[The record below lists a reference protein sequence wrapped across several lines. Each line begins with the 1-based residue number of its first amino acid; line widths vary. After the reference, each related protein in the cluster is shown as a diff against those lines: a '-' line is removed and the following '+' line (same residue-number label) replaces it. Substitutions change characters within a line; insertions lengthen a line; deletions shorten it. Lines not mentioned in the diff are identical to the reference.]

1 MVVNIH
7 SDRCFGGEHS
17 LRQVC
22 MVVNIHYDVYCC
34 EHLFIH
40 ELF

>member
-1 MVVNIH
+1 MIVNIH

-22 MVVNIHYDVYCC
+22 MVVNIHSDRCV
-34 EHLFIH
+34 
-40 ELF
+40 